1 MKLSIFAV
9 LALAALS
16 SAAHAGDADKVRETS
31 NAEAEAF
38 HARLYRGTP
47 ADKAYACFIR
57 RYDAEHLARHAKQKV
72 ASMKLLISAET
83 DKEDKRL
90 HNSFRLGF
98 RYRHRSGDFDSS
110 GSCGSHAA
118 LLSQGDEVRMG
129 CGVDCEGG
137 GIEVALSKDNKSAIV
152 RLEQVRVW
160 QNNKP
165 DDDAEQSLVA
175 DADDK
180 IFRLDR
186 TDNGEC
192 ASLVTDRKELAALR
206 HK

>member
-1 MKLSIFAV
+1 MKLALV
-9 LALAALS
+9 LPLALAAFIGVVR
-16 SAAHAGDADKVRETS
+16 AEEADDIHEANKT
-31 NAEAEAF
+31 EAETF
-38 HARLYRGTP
+38 NARMYAGTP
-47 ADKAYACFIR
+47 GNKAYACFVR
-57 RYDAEHLARHAKQKV
+57 RYDAEHLARHPKQKV
-72 ASMKLLISAET
+72 ASMKLLVSAEV
-83 DKEDKRL
+83 DEEDKQL

-110 GSCGSHAA
+110 GFCHHVVFVKDGN
-118 LLSQGDEVRMG
+118 EVRLG

-137 GIEVALSKDNKSAIV
+137 GIGVALSKDDKSAIV

-160 QNNKP
+160 QHNKP
-165 DDDAEQSLVA
+165 DEDAERSLVA
-175 DADDK
+175 GADDR

-186 TDNGEC
+186 TDTSEC